1 MAGTDSEPTD
11 VRGAFEP
18 PAALTAQQ
26 AAARLG
32 VKVETLYAY
41 VSRGLLERLP
51 GPDRRSSRFDGREIE
66 RLARRGR
73 RGSSPGSLSLL
84 IGSGLTLI
92 EQERLSFRG
101 LDATVLARHAP
112 FEAVAEWLWLAEQP
126 PADAAPPHGW
136 QPWTAGDDALAAAR
150 STQPLLPDGTAAADR
165 LRTIAALTAPLDP
178 LRFDLS
184 PAAVAAAGRRLIATM
199 VDGLPARCADAP
211 VALRLADDAPPIP
224 DTIAA
229 RLWPKL
235 TEGTA
240 TPAAVAALNGALV
253 LVSDHGLAAS
263 TLAARIAASVRADP
277 YTVVSSGLGTLSG
290 PLHGAA
296 STSVHQLFARVA
308 RPERA
313 VAVVGDFLRREKVIP
328 GFGHLIYKGWDPRA
342 RALLELLRTAAIDDA
357 RFEVVERVLALLEGR
372 VPVFPNVDFALAA
385 LTWCAAMD
393 EGAGEAI
400 FGIARSSGWLAHA
413 LEEYGEQPLRFRPR
427 AQYVG
432 PAPSSAPC

>member
-1 MAGTDSEPTD
+1 
-11 VRGAFEP
+11 
-18 PAALTAQQ
+18 
-26 AAARLG
+26 
-32 VKVETLYAY
+32 
-41 VSRGLLERLP
+41 
-51 GPDRRSSRFDGREIE
+51 
-66 RLARRGR
+66 
-73 RGSSPGSLSLL
+73 
-84 IGSGLTLI
+84 
-92 EQERLSFRG
+92 
-101 LDATVLARHAP
+101 
-112 FEAVAEWLWLAEQP
+112 
-126 PADAAPPHGW
+126 
-136 QPWTAGDDALAAAR
+136 
-150 STQPLLPDGTAAADR
+150 
-165 LRTIAALTAPLDP
+165 
-178 LRFDLS
+178 
-184 PAAVAAAGRRLIATM
+184 
-199 VDGLPARCADAP
+199 
-211 VALRLADDAPPIP
+211 
-224 DTIAA
+224 
-229 RLWPKL
+229 
-235 TEGTA
+235 
-240 TPAAVAALNGALV
+240 
-253 LVSDHGLAAS
+253 
-263 TLAARIAASVRADP
+263 VRADP

-432 PAPSSAPC
+432 PAPSSAE